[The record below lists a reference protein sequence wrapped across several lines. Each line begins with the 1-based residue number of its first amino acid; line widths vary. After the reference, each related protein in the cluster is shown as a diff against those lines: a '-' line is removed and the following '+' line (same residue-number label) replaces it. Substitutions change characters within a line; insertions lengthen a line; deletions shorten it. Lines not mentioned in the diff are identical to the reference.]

1 MGLARRFL
9 MTTMPHQSTPASPRS
24 EGEESSRT
32 GSKLILDVRREH
44 LSERRYSR
52 ADIEKYI
59 PHRGNMSLVDWVLW
73 TSDDYKQGVALKQV
87 RGDEFWC
94 AGHFPG
100 QPVMPGVLMVEAGAQ
115 LACFMFNIRHPA
127 PRIVLF
133 TRIEECAFRAQVR
146 PGDAFHLLCQ
156 EIKMGGR
163 SFQSLI
169 QGVVGDPLAPGAKV
183 AFDAKISGMVL
194 SVPRE

>member
-1 MGLARRFL
+1 
-9 MTTMPHQSTPASPRS
+9 MTTIPHESSTATARS
-24 EGEESSRT
+24 AGEEPAR
-32 GSKLILDVRREH
+32 GGGAKLILDVTPEQLRARRH
-44 LSERRYSR
+44 SR

-59 PHRGNMSLVDWVLW
+59 PHRGDMALVDWVLW
-73 TSDDYKQGVALKQV
+73 TSDDFKQGIALKQV

-115 LACFMFNIRHPA
+115 LACLLYNIRRPE
-127 PRIVLF
+127 PKIVLF

-146 PGDAFHLLCQ
+146 PGDEFYLLCQ
-156 EIKMGGR
+156 ELKMGGR
-163 SFQSLI
+163 SFQSAI
-169 QGVVGDPLAPGAKV
+169 QGVVGDPLSPGAKV

-194 SVPRE
+194 PMPRE